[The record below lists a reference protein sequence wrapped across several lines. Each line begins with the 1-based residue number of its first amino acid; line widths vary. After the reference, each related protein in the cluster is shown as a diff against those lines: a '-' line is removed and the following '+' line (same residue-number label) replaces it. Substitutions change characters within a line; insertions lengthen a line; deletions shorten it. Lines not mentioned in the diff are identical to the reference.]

1 MGFFD
6 KLFRGEKD
14 KQIKKL
20 KAQADRVSELEPKY
34 AAMSDEGLAGQ
45 TLILKERLAN
55 GETIDNLLEDAF
67 AVVREAGKRVL
78 KLRHY
83 DVQIIGGIVLHQ
95 GRIAEM
101 QTGEGKTLVATLP
114 AYLNALAG
122 KGVHI
127 VTVNDYLAKR
137 DAEWMGKIFKFLG
150 LKVGVVLPD
159 MDFEAKKQAYDADIT
174 YATNNEVGFDY
185 LRDNMAISKDGIMQ
199 RGHYFAIVDE
209 VDSILIDEARTPLI
223 ISGQSNE
230 SSDIYIK
237 TNRFVKILNESDY
250 ILEEKDRH
258 IYLSEEG
265 VTKAE
270 RYFHID
276 NLGDADN
283 AELMIKINSALRA
296 NFLMH
301 KDKDYIVEDNQIII
315 VDEFTGRKMA
325 GRRYNEGLH
334 QAIEAKENVEVK
346 KENRT
351 IATITFQNYFRMY
364 SKLSGMTGTA
374 LTEESEF
381 KGIYNLDVVPIPT
394 NLPMIRDDQSDKVY
408 LTKDKK
414 YENIIEDIKISYA
427 KGQPVLVGT
436 TNVETSELLSGL
448 LQKAGIKHSVLNAK
462 RHKEEAA
469 IIAQAGTAGAVT
481 LATNMAGRGTDILL
495 GGNPEFKAKQRL
507 LTEGFTEEQ
516 ISAATAFYPLTDQ
529 QEITARQRYKEVSAD
544 YEAEAASEK
553 RRVLEAGGLRVLGT
567 ERHESRRI
575 DNQLRGRAGRQGDP
589 GSSCFYLS
597 FEDDLL
603 RLFGGDRLKAIVT
616 TLSGDENT
624 VIQMPMLTKQIE
636 GAQKRCEEN
645 NYSRRKYVLNYD
657 DVMNKQ
663 RQLIY
668 TQRNEVLDGKDVH
681 DQIIKFIEPLCD
693 EIVNQF
699 IDFTQHDETTVDYTA
714 INNELELKVLDKG
727 TEAVTPE
734 LCGHMNI
741 GMVEDKVYELAIQ
754 QYEAK
759 ISRATQNGIDFAD
772 LERVMLLR
780 VVDSY
785 WRNHIDAMDMLRKG
799 IGLRGYGQRDPV
811 MEYRRE
817 GFDMF
822 DEMVES
828 IRRTTAIRLLKA
840 DVDRVIMQIQE
851 RKVSQMQREADAARR
866 VTYVNRDTNKSV
878 GRNDSCPC
886 GSGRKYKNCCGK

>member
-1 MGFFD
+1 
-6 KLFRGEKD
+6 
-14 KQIKKL
+14 
-20 KAQADRVSELEPKY
+20 
-34 AAMSDEGLAGQ
+34 
-45 TLILKERLAN
+45 
-55 GETIDNLLEDAF
+55 
-67 AVVREAGKRVL
+67 
-78 KLRHY
+78 
-83 DVQIIGGIVLHQ
+83 
-95 GRIAEM
+95 
-101 QTGEGKTLVATLP
+101 
-114 AYLNALAG
+114 AYLNALTG
-122 KGVHI
+122 NSVHI

-137 DAEWMGKIFKFLG
+137 DAEWMGKIFRFLG
-150 LKVGVVLPD
+150 MKVGVVLPD
-159 MDFEAKKQAYDADIT
+159 MDFEAKKQAYQADIT
-174 YATNNEVGFDY
+174 YATNNEIGFDY
-185 LRDNMAISKDGIMQ
+185 LRDNMAISKEGVMQ
-199 RGHYFAIVDE
+199 RGHHFAIVDE

-230 SSDIYIK
+230 SGEIYVK

-250 ILEEKDRH
+250 VLEEKDRH

-276 NLGDADN
+276 NLGDAEN

-364 SKLSGMTGTA
+364 AKLSGMTGTA
-374 LTEESEF
+374 LTEEGEF

-394 NLPMIRDDQSDKVY
+394 NLPMIRIDEADKVY
-408 LTKDKK
+408 LSKGKK
-414 YENIIEDIKISYA
+414 YENIIQDIKESNK

-436 TNVETSELLSGL
+436 TNVETSELLSEL
-448 LQKAGIKHSVLNAK
+448 LRKADIKHHVLNAK

-469 IIAQAGTAGAVT
+469 IIAQAGTVGAVT
-481 LATNMAGRGTDILL
+481 IATNMAGRGTDILL
-495 GGNPEFKAKQRL
+495 GGNPEFKAKQKL
-507 LTEGFTEEQ
+507 IAEGFTEVQ
-516 ISAATAFYPLTDQ
+516 VSAATAFNALTDE
-529 QEITARQRYKEVSAD
+529 QEIKARARYKEIYKEFA
-544 YEAEAASEK
+544 AETAEEK
-553 RRVLEAGGLRVLGT
+553 AKIIACGGLRVIGT

-575 DNQLRGRAGRQGDP
+575 DNQLRGRSGRQGDP

-603 RLFGGDRLKAIVT
+603 RLFGGDRMKAIVT
-616 TLSGDENT
+616 SLSGDENT
-624 VIQMPMLTKQIE
+624 VIQMPMLSKQIE
-636 GAQKRCEEN
+636 NAQKRCEEN

-681 DQIIKFIEPLCD
+681 DQILKFIEPLCE
-693 EIVNQF
+693 EIVNQYV
-699 IDFTQHDETTVDYTA
+699 DFTEHDETTIDYTA
-714 INNELELKVLDKG
+714 VNTELELKVLDKG
-727 TEAVTPE
+727 TNIITPE
-734 LCGHMNI
+734 LCSHMNI
-741 GMVEDKVYELAIQ
+741 GMVEDKVYETAVQ
-754 QYEAK
+754 QYEDKIKRAK
-759 ISRATQNGIDFAD
+759 ENGIDFAD
-772 LERVMLLR
+772 IERLMLLR

-828 IRRTTAIRLLKA
+828 IRSTTAIRLVKA
-840 DVDRVIMQIQE
+840 DVDRIIMHAQE
-851 RKVSQMQREADAARR
+851 RRISQMQREMDAARR
-866 VTYVNRDTNKSV
+866 VTYVNRDANKSV
-878 GRNDSCPC
+878 GRNDPCPC

>member
-1 MGFFD
+1 MGLFD
-6 KLFRGEKD
+6 WMFKSEKD

-20 KAQADRVSELEPKY
+20 RVYVDEVNALEGKYKAL
-34 AAMSDEGLAGQ
+34 SDEELSGQ
-45 TLILKERLAN
+45 TKVLKERLAA
-55 GETIDNLLEDAF
+55 GESLDDIMADAF
-67 AVVREAGKRVL
+67 AAVREAGVRVL

-83 DVQIIGGIVLHQ
+83 DVQIIGGVVLHQ

-114 AYLNALAG
+114 AYLNALTE

-137 DAEWMGKIFKFLG
+137 DAEWMGKIFRFMG

-159 MDFEAKKQAYDADIT
+159 MDFSAKKQAYSADIT
-174 YATNNEVGFDY
+174 YATNNEIGFDY
-185 LRDNMAISKDGIMQ
+185 LRDNMANGKEGVMQ
-199 RGHYFAIVDE
+199 RGHSFAIVDE

-223 ISGQSNE
+223 ISGPSSE
-230 SSDIYIK
+230 SSEIYVK
-237 TNRFVKILNESDY
+237 TNRFVKILTDKDY

-258 IYLSEEG
+258 VFLSEEG

-276 NLGDADN
+276 NLGDAEN
-283 AELMIKINSALRA
+283 AELMMKINSALRA
-296 NFLMH
+296 NLLMH

-351 IATITFQNYFRMY
+351 IATITFQNYFRLY
-364 SKLSGMTGTA
+364 KKLSGMTGTA
-374 LTEESEF
+374 MTEESEF

-394 NLPMIRDDQSDKVY
+394 NLPMIRDDQADKIY
-408 LTKDKK
+408 LTKERK
-414 YENIIEDIKISYA
+414 YAHLIEDIEECYK

-436 TNVETSELLSGL
+436 TNVETSELLSEL
-448 LQKAGIKHSVLNAK
+448 LKKTGVKHNVLNAK

-469 IIAQAGTAGAVT
+469 IIAQAGCVSAVT
-481 LATNMAGRGTDILL
+481 IATNMAGRGTDIIL
-495 GGNPEFKAKQRL
+495 GGNPEFKAKL
-507 LTEGFTEEQ
+507 KMTAEGISEEQ
-516 ISAATAFYPLTDQ
+516 ISAAVAFYPLTDE
-529 QEITARQRYKEVSAD
+529 QEIKARAFYKEIFPGFAKD
-544 YEAEAASEK
+544 CEK
-553 RRVLEAGGLRVLGT
+553 ERAQIIAAGGLRVIGT
-567 ERHESRRI
+567 ERHEARRI
-575 DNQLRGRAGRQGDP
+575 DNQLRGRSGRQGDP

-603 RLFGGDRLKAIVT
+603 RLFGGDRLQAIFKS
-616 TLSGDENT
+616 LSKDDDA
-624 VIQMPMLTKQIE
+624 VIQMPMLSKQIE
-636 GAQKRCEEN
+636 NAQKRCEEN

-668 TQRNEVLDGKDVH
+668 AQRNEVLDGKDVH
-681 DQIIKFIEPLCD
+681 DQILKFSRQLSD
-693 EIVNQF
+693 EIVNEF
-699 IDFTQHDETTVDYTA
+699 VDLTSSDETTIDYELV
-714 INNELELKVLDKG
+714 NNELELKVLERGTAAVDK
-727 TEAVTPE
+727 E

-741 GMVEDKVYELAIQ
+741 GMIEDKVYELAVK
-754 QYEAK
+754 QYEDKIVRAK
-759 ISRATQNGIDFAD
+759 ENGIDFGD
-772 LERVMLLR
+772 LERIMLLR

-785 WRNHIDAMDMLRKG
+785 WRNHIDAMDMLKKG

-817 GFDMF
+817 GFEMF
-822 DEMVES
+822 DDMVES

-840 DVDRVIMQIQE
+840 DVDRMIQQITD
-851 RKVSQMQREADAARR
+851 RKVSDAQREADAARR
-866 VTYVNRDTNKSV
+866 QTYVNRDANKAV
-878 GRNDSCPC
+878 GRNDPCPC